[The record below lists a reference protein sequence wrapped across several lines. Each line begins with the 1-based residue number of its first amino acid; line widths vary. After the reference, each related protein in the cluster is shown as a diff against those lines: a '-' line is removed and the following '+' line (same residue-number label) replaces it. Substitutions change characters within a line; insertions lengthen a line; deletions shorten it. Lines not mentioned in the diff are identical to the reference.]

1 MVDRRVLFPALG
13 FDSQGGRQTLENM
26 KKCVFFVYGV
36 INFYPAQGQTVSVNP
51 AILEAAKKPIFE
63 SPKGFEIEDTWED
76 IEF

>member
-1 MVDRRVLFPALG
+1 MCSRRLG
-13 FDSQGGRQTLENM
+13 SIPGVGAKHLKIM
-26 KKCVFFVYGV
+26 KKCD
-36 INFYPAQGQTVSVNP
+36 FYIYLTVWEYRFVNP